1 MRKVLAVT
9 MTLFF
14 IMGLLPTVCASDDSM
29 KVLLFLEGPE
39 YDHGYEVGDNVAVE
53 VRIFDKGQP
62 KDADTSPTVTL
73 NQYAS
78 NEREITVE
86 KVGTGMYSG
95 SFTIMESDGDYINVF
110 AEATLGKENETDF
123 SYDEDEGFGWL
134 WIAREENL
142 EVEFEFSDNPLS
154 DIVALPGDTVHMTIT
169 VKNNGIRINPDSFS
183 LTADEEEIEYTNPN
197 IGVFKAS
204 YMVSLTITESTSID
218 IRAEAEYNDD
228 HAYDGGDIVVN
239 FYSVWYH
246 RVSITD
252 SHAQFELCIADIS
265 GKAIEGADIDF
276 DYHTDDEE
284 NSRSGIT
291 DSEGKSFFTIR
302 HDSVSSIWVEGTV
315 VFSGK
320 TQNFDGH
327 IDLSDEEPGS
337 DIEEPSPYA
346 DFQVIYQQ
354 NAGEIG
360 MGETVT
366 LEYIAYEEAIPLPDQ
381 LIYYYIY
388 TDEEFISSGST
399 ITDSNAKFT
408 ITFIT
413 PEYMGAVELEFES
426 PFDKEYSWE
435 HADTDDELVYRE
447 DDDYMFISSYPSIEN
462 YFGDPDESIVIETS
476 PLKIGG
482 KTTVT
487 ASMPDSESYY
497 AFVLVL
503 VGEYTLEDVVQNTR
517 LVWEP
522 WESIFPVPYNLVAVK
537 DDEFIQEV
545 ILPEFLPNDETYTM
559 FVFFLDPDESGFPYH
574 WNYVHIR
581 PGDSVSSDD
590 EQNFLLQSPINI
602 GNIGIPWLAI
612 IIIIVLILAAIVA
625 GVKRRG
631 PKARVQRSVQYR
643 SQFYSGAPSEYAYQR
658 SYPQRYKSQP
668 RVYQREST
676 RVDRPSPS
684 PQIIFPEE
692 FEEPYQQRYSRQPR
706 VYQRD
711 YMRPRQYSPPPSQPS
726 AVKSAYPRR
735 DAVISVRCSACRNEF
750 FVQGKTPP
758 FKTICPHC
766 SKDNIVV

>member
-14 IMGLLPTVCASDDSM
+14 IIGLLPTVCASNDSM
-29 KVLLFLEGPE
+29 KVLLFLEGP
-39 YDHGYEVGDNVAVE
+39 DNDSGYKVGDNVAVE
-53 VRIFDKGQP
+53 VRVFDKGQP

-73 NQYAS
+73 NKYGS

-86 KVGTGMYSG
+86 KVGTGIYSG
-95 SFTIMESDGDYINVF
+95 SFTIMESDGDYINVY

-123 SYDEDEGFGWL
+123 SYDEDEGFGWV
-134 WIAREENL
+134 WIVGEENL

-154 DIVALPGDTVHMTIT
+154 DIVAFPGDTIDMTIT
-169 VKNNGIRINPDSFS
+169 VKNNGIRINPDYFS
-183 LTADEEEIEYTNPN
+183 LTADEEEIEYTNPS

-204 YMVSLTITESTSID
+204 YTISLTITESTSID

-228 HAYDGGDIVVN
+228 HASDGGDIDVN

-252 SHAQFELCIADIS
+252 SHAQFELCVADIS
-265 GKAIEGADIDF
+265 GKAVEGADIDF
-276 DYHTDDEE
+276 DYDTDDEG

-302 HDSVSSIWVEGTV
+302 HDSASSIWIEGTV
-315 VFSGK
+315 VYSGK

-408 ITFIT
+408 ITFMT

-447 DDDYMFISSYPSIEN
+447 DDDYMFISSVTSIES

-482 KTTVT
+482 KTTIT
-487 ASMPDSESYY
+487 ASMPDSEGYY
-497 AFVLVL
+497 AFVWVL
-503 VGEYTLEDVVQNTR
+503 VGEYTLEDVVQDPR
-517 LVWEP
+517 LEWEP
-522 WESIFPVPYNLVAVK
+522 WASIYPIPYNLVTVE
-537 DDEFIQEV
+537 DDEFTQEV
-545 ILPEFLPNDETYTM
+545 ILPEFLPNDETYTILI
-559 FVFFLDPDESGFPYH
+559 FFLDPDALDFPYH
-574 WNYVHIR
+574 WNYVHVR
-581 PGDSVSSDD
+581 PGESVSSDD
-590 EQNFLLQSPINI
+590 EQNLLLHSPIKI

-631 PKARVQRSVQYR
+631 PKARAQRSVQYR
-643 SQFYSGAPSEYAYQR
+643 SQFYSAAPSKYAYQR
-658 SYPQRYKSQP
+658 SYPQRSTSQP
-668 RVYQREST
+668 RVYQRDYT
-676 RVDRPSPS
+676 RDDRSSPS
-684 PQIIFPEE
+684 PLIIFPEE
-692 FEEPYQQRYSRQPR
+692 FEEPYQQRYKRQ
-706 VYQRD
+706 
-711 YMRPRQYSPPPSQPS
+711 PRQYSPPPTQPS
-726 AVKSAYPRR
+726 AVKSAYLRR
-735 DAVISVRCSACRNEF
+735 NALISVRCSACRNEF
-750 FVQGKTPP
+750 YVQGKTPP